1 VLAFYADESGSF
13 DLHFPNQPWVVFAA
27 VGFDDDHWL
36 TIDEDLNELK
46 RAYFPWFPPHD
57 VEIRSNDI
65 RMAAIRPHSGNPF
78 SRLEPAA
85 LRRFGHELYE
95 VIETLPFSWCAVAMY
110 KPSIVH
116 DLRVTNER
124 QLFALAYRSL
134 IRLLDAWCENEA
146 SVGRLFVDQ
155 RESRSHGKAH
165 REIADLHACRRQHA
179 RRFHVVER
187 PYFQD
192 SARSNHIQLADV
204 IAYNVLR
211 RYRDDDVEY
220 PYFARLVPKLY
231 CPNGVIGAG
240 LRLYDPR
247 NDDSG

>member
-1 VLAFYADESGSF
+1 M
-13 DLHFPNQPWVVFAA
+13 VFAA
-27 VGFDDDHWL
+27 IGFHDDHWL
-36 TIDEDLNELK
+36 TIDEAFDKLK
-46 RAYFPWFPPHD
+46 QAYFPYLLPHG

-65 RMAAIRPHSGNPF
+65 RMAAIRPHSANPF
-78 SRLEPAA
+78 SRLESAA

-95 VIETLPFSWCAVAMY
+95 VIETLPFWWCAVAMH
-110 KPSIVH
+110 KPTIVRE
-116 DLRVTNER
+116 LRVTNER

-134 IRLLDAWCENEA
+134 GPTDGCLGCEEES

-165 REIADLHACRRQHA
+165 REIADFHACRRRHA

-204 IAYNVLR
+204 IAYSVLR
-211 RYRDDDVEY
+211 HYRNDDPEY

-231 CPNGVIGAG
+231 RPNGVIGAG
-240 LRLYDPR
+240 LQLYDPEMMTPGSVIGPR
-247 NDDSG
+247 MST